1 MTSKRPDRGA
11 RDLSRNG
18 LLHGRLTREIIGA
31 FYEVYNVL
39 GYGFLESV
47 YAQALFLELTRRGL
61 HVQRE
66 VMIDVYYK
74 GDRVGK
80 FRADMLVAYSVVVE
94 NKASVALA
102 KSDRDQLLNY
112 LRCSCLEVGLL
123 LHFGPRPAFRR
134 VVAEN
139 QKSADPSIVR
149 AGPSLILP

>member
-102 KSDRDQLLNY
+102 KSDRDQLEL
-112 LRCSCLEVGLL
+112 
-123 LHFGPRPAFRR
+123 
-134 VVAEN
+134 
-139 QKSADPSIVR
+139 PSVQL
-149 AGPSLILP
+149 S

>member
-61 HVQRE
+61 HVQR
-66 VMIDVYYK
+66 
-74 GDRVGK
+74 
-80 FRADMLVAYSVVVE
+80 ADMLVAYSVVVE

-123 LHFGPRPAFRR
+123 LHFGPRPA
-134 VVAEN
+134 
-139 QKSADPSIVR
+139 
-149 AGPSLILP
+149 